1 MDDERVIKI
10 LNYFLNCILNSVATS
25 KNQQNHGLFAKAKK
39 KKKQKDTS
47 KKRTLSED
55 AHRVSQ
61 TF

>member
-39 KKKQKDTS
+39 KKTEGHFEEAY
-47 KKRTLSED
+47 L
-55 AHRVSQ
+55 V
-61 TF
+61 

>member
-39 KKKQKDTS
+39 KKQKDTS

>member
-39 KKKQKDTS
+39 KKKTEGHFEEAY
-47 KKRTLSED
+47 L
-55 AHRVSQ
+55 V
-61 TF
+61 